1 MRRLYPVL
9 GFVGLCW
16 LVFLVN
22 NLMLNGYFSHLGIVP
37 RTISG
42 LSGVLVAPLLHASF
56 RHILANTVP
65 LLMLGSI
72 ISLRS
77 PATYSIITMAGT
89 IISGALTWLL
99 ARHGCH
105 IGASGLVFC
114 YFGYVMGQA
123 WFQRTLVNILVAVA
137 CGLIY
142 GGLIW
147 GLSPFQSGVSWEA
160 HGAGIIAGL
169 LLARMGT
176 QRHGRMDGNG
186 PAIPKS
192 EA

>member
-1 MRRLYPVL
+1 MKRIYPVL

-22 NLMLNGYFSHLGIVP
+22 NLMLQGRFSHLGIVP
-37 RTISG
+37 RTING
-42 LSGVLVAPLLHASF
+42 LSGLLLAPLLHASF
-56 RHILANTVP
+56 HHLLANTVP
-65 LLMLGSI
+65 LLILGAI

-77 PATYSIITMAGT
+77 PATYISITIGGT
-89 IISGALTWLL
+89 ILGGALTWLL

-114 YFGYVMGQA
+114 YFGYVLGHA
-123 WFQRTLVNILVAVA
+123 WFQRSILNILLALA
-137 CGLIY
+137 CGFIY

-160 HGAGIIAGL
+160 HGAGLVAGALFAWIGSPRNSEIAGKDTA
-169 LLARMGT
+169 LAKP
-176 QRHGRMDGNG
+176 D
-186 PAIPKS
+186 A
-192 EA
+192 